1 MKKYFV
7 YLCFVMFMLVSV
19 IPIFAADEEA
29 DDSIGATIREF
40 LGCPGGEKKCF
51 TGKVTIKGVEI
62 EGTWYLE

>member
-1 MKKYFV
+1 
-7 YLCFVMFMLVSV
+7 MLVSV

-29 DDSIGATIREF
+29 DDSIGAAISEF